1 MFKLLIDD
9 HTDLR
14 LLEIRHADDLYNL
27 TNQSRNTLREWLFW
41 VDFTQ
46 SPKDS
51 MIFIESTM
59 KQFCQNN
66 GFQAGIWY
74 KGELAGVIGL
84 HAVNWT
90 NKSTSIG
97 YWLGEKFQGKGLMTN
112 ACDAVVEYCFN
123 ELKLNRIEIRVATEN
138 HKSLAIP
145 NRLGFQNEGCIK
157 SAEWLYDKYVDHNIF
172 GLIKD
177 DYESIKSV
185 MKKSASY

>member
-1 MFKLLIDD
+1 MMFKLLIDG

-27 TNQSRNTLREWLFW
+27 TNQSRTTLREWLFW
-41 VDFTQ
+41 VDFTK

-51 MIFIESTM
+51 MLFIKSTM

-74 KGELAGVIGL
+74 KDELAGVIGL

-112 ACDAVVEYCFN
+112 ACAAVIEHCFN

-172 GLIKD
+172 GLTKN
-177 DYESIKSV
+177 DYESRKLNG
-185 MKKSASY
+185 